1 MIRLDS
7 TIRKLQLGFDS
18 SVSSG
23 GAVCIVTYF
32 DINREGTETPGATKI
47 TIGAGV
53 GDLDICPAPQ
63 QNFIRNID
71 TVDVYNPDSGSHTL
85 AVKIDESGSD
95 ATIVQK
101 VVASKGTLHYEH
113 NSGWTV
119 V

>member
-1 MIRLDS
+1 MIRLNS

-18 SVSSG
+18 SVSA
-23 GAVCIVTYF
+23 GAVCIVSFF
-32 DINREGTETPGATKI
+32 DTNMEGAETPGSTQI
-47 TIGAGV
+47 TIGAGTA
-53 GDLDICPAPQ
+53 DLDICAAPK

-71 TVDVYNPDSGSHTL
+71 AVDIFNSDSGPHTL
-85 AVKIDESGSD
+85 AVKIDESGAD